1 MQGLARP
8 WGSLKFRQYLG
19 FLAMLL
25 LLLAAL
31 PWIYMQLNQD
41 QVLYRQAEQALR
53 SSQYQEAVRLY
64 QSSRQEGMQP
74 ASVLQGLGEAYLA
87 LGEFNRAKQVF
98 LELSL
103 SRPQD
108 QGPRLQLAQAMALS
122 GEGTRALE
130 IVEAI
135 LAHQPSWK
143 TARIFQARILAWQG
157 RFQEAIDIYY
167 QILKE
172 QG

>member
-8 WGSLKFRQYLG
+8 WVSLKFRQYLA

-74 ASVLQGLGEAYLA
+74 ARVLQGLGEAYMA
-87 LGEFNRAKQVF
+87 LGKFNRAKQVF

-103 SRPQD
+103 SRPLD

-135 LAHQPSWK
+135 LAYQPSWK
-143 TARIFQARILAWQG
+143 TARIYQARILAWQG

-172 QG
+172 